1 MNNLTGFIH
10 TLIPISLIIGSILYK
25 PIKIIFIC
33 YIVCEVLSWIVFK
46 KECIISFTYK
56 IHKNPKYILGENS
69 KANDMG
75 LPDWLHNIGY
85 LVRVYFYSTVSTWY
99 YTIVLGCYYVL
110 IRSKNNTNIVNK
122 RFWLSYWRFL
132 LIPVILW
139 LFFGY
144 KAPLDFFA
152 KKKHKKSIYVTIIVF
167 AIYLG
172 YILSNNRNLTYLYE
186 PMLISYCLL
195 GFIWLGT
202 SL

>member
-1 MNNLTGFIH
+1 MNNLTGILH
-10 TLIPISLIIGSILYK
+10 VLIPISLIIGSFLYK

-33 YIVCEVLSWIVFK
+33 YIVCEALSWIVFK
-46 KECIISFTYK
+46 KECIVSFTYK
-56 IHKNPKYILGENS
+56 IYKNPKYILGANS
-69 KANDMG
+69 KVNDMSV
-75 LPDWLHNIGY
+75 PDWLHNIGY

-110 IRSKNNTNIVNK
+110 IRSKNNMNIVNK

-132 LIPVILW
+132 LAPVILW

-144 KAPLDFFA
+144 KAPFDFFA
-152 KKKHKKSIYVTIIVF
+152 KKKYKKSIYATIIVF

-172 YILSNNRNLTYLYE
+172 YILSNNQNLTYLYE
-186 PMLISYCLL
+186 PIIISYCLL
-195 GFIWLGT
+195 GFVWLGT